1 MFKLQDQTQNL
12 DNTKDLENNKCFENK
27 RLSHKDQRTM
37 DVWTSLNKGFKTPAA
52 QRFSTTMAVRN

>member
-37 DVWTSLNKGFKTPAA
+37 DV
-52 QRFSTTMAVRN
+52 